1 MSNNPFITCNM
12 ASSMTA
18 TEDYSHTDQFSP
30 THNHTSSGNSILS
43 SPKTINS
50 SFEESPKF
58 GVINYSPKHS
68 RKPSSLT
75 VNRNINMKNLS
86 LNLSHSN
93 NNTSTE
99 QLTTDPTT
107 EKATTRKHEAEK
119 PETGDIF
126 NKPPITRRKTLTLS
140 IPANSMAEDLPLVTP
155 NVTKTPSMP
164 PLMSG
169 FKSNTESDLLD
180 REHEHNSFRFE
191 PPNVGSSN
199 PFSNSNLQSPFMND
213 KTFVHDF
220 SKISINN
227 EKPIY
232 SRIPEE
238 LQEQSQLD
246 AYRNGPS
253 DVLNHSIYLY
263 SDPNHGNPKID
274 INEFDLVINVA
285 KECKDLSSEF
295 DNKNGKKEYLYIP
308 WSHTSLISKELPQIT
323 RKIGQFDDSN
333 KSHDKRKILVHCQCG
348 VSRSACVIVAYFM
361 YKFKI
366 GVNEAYELLKSGTD
380 NINESTNTL
389 IKNKGYNID
398 ACDRICPNMSLIF
411 ELMEFSDALK
421 NE

>member
-1 MSNNPFITCNM
+1 MSNNPLISCNM

-18 TEDYSHTDQFSP
+18 TDDYSHTSQFLP
-30 THNHTSSGNSILS
+30 THNHTGSGNSILS

-50 SFEESPKF
+50 SFEESPKY

-75 VNRNINMKNLS
+75 MNRNINMKNLS
-86 LNLSHSN
+86 LNLAHSN
-93 NNTSTE
+93 NSASTDV
-99 QLTTDPTT
+99 DPTA
-107 EKATTRKHEAEK
+107 EKASTRKPEGEK
-119 PETGDIF
+119 IETEDVF
-126 NKPPITRRKTLTLS
+126 NKPPLSRRKTLTLS
-140 IPANSMAEDLPLVTP
+140 IPTNSMTEDLPLVTP

-164 PLMSG
+164 PLMST
-169 FKSNTESDLLD
+169 FKSSTESDLLGRD
-180 REHEHNSFRFE
+180 HVPNSFHFDA
-191 PPNVGSSN
+191 PHIGSSN
-199 PFSNSNLQSPFMND
+199 PFQNSSLQSPFMKD
-213 KTFVHDF
+213 TSLVHDF
-220 SKISINN
+220 SKISINK
-227 EKPIY
+227 EKSIY

-238 LQEQSQLD
+238 LQELSQLD
-246 AYRNGPS
+246 AYTNGPAN
-253 DVLNHSIYLY
+253 VLNHSIFLY
-263 SDPNHGNPKID
+263 SDPNHGHLKID
-274 INEFDLVINVA
+274 INKFDLVINVA

-295 DNKNGKKEYLYIP
+295 NTNNGKKEYLYIP
-308 WSHTSLISKELPQIT
+308 WSHTSLILKELPQIT
-323 RKIGQFDDSN
+323 KKISQFDDSN

-411 ELMEFSDALK
+411 ELMEFNDALK
-421 NE
+421 NK